1 MSEALDLHVVG
12 GDDDLFLTP
21 DEEQKSKKHQITI
34 FNKF

>member
-21 DEEQKSKKHQITI
+21 DEEQKSKNIK
-34 FNKF
+34 